1 MKTAFST
8 SLVGMLCSI
17 LCACL
22 DFGLRSRQASFFE
35 RLERFTTEELLPAT
49 VPAVYHENL
58 LEQVSYQLERSF
70 GRLEE
75 IYEQNRMTLKDL
87 SAVEAAFAEIV
98 EEIRTITRGEAAR
111 DLERVIEQLAE
122 INRAVLGVVDHL
134 PRVIAN
140 SERNSR
146 EVLARIEGAL
156 AAQRSLTPPV
166 APTLTPKLLWLSL
179 LVIGAVVALSLL

>member
-1 MKTAFST
+1 
-8 SLVGMLCSI
+8 
-17 LCACL
+17 
-22 DFGLRSRQASFFE
+22 
-35 RLERFTTEELLPAT
+35 